1 MTMAIVKVTYTKNK
15 AIAKSHIRYIA
26 HRPGRDGLQTVRELY
41 GADGE
46 LSKQQAYRL
55 IDTAQKGTTFFRI
68 IISPDPTREDT
79 NRDLYLSDIAH
90 LTMARLE
97 KHKKQEIAYLAAEH
111 ADHAPHRHVHV
122 LALLHGKL
130 TPFDLKL
137 LRDTATTHSLFQ
149 RKERDLARLARQQ
162 QARKREEAQWGI

>member
-15 AIAKSHIRYIA
+15 ASAKSHIRYIA
-26 HRPGRDGLQTVRELY
+26 HRPGKDGSRTVRELY
-41 GADGE
+41 GPDGE

-55 IDTAQKGTTFFRI
+55 LDNAQKGTTFFRI

-90 LTMARLE
+90 LTMAKLE

-111 ADHAPHRHVHV
+111 NDHAPHRHVHV

-130 TPFDLKL
+130 TPFDFKL
-137 LRDTATTHSLFQ
+137 LREAATTHSLSQ
-149 RKERDLARLARQQ
+149 RKERDLVRLAREQ
-162 QARKREEAQWGI
+162 QARQREEAEWRI